1 MSSIPG
7 LCQLD
12 ARIIPLL
19 IAPTKNAFRSCW
31 MSSWEQKFPHWKSL
45 GGMEVEWREMS
56 AVSSWE
62 FKGNLR
68 RYISWAYRSQ
78 LLDILEHKKCVET
91 KNLKS
96 RCWQGWFLL
105 ETARTFFPGL
115 APSFWQLPV
124 VFGLC
129 PHHSQIWPF
138 LHPGLLLCVS
148 PLCPCVSKIPLHP
161 LIQKP
166 VFGFRAYPTSRMIS
180 CWDHELIISTKILL
194 PDKVDFIEPRLRTW
208 TCLFRRH
215 NSTLC
220 ASSGDE
226 KWA

>member
-1 MSSIPG
+1 
-7 LCQLD
+7 
-12 ARIIPLL
+12 
-19 IAPTKNAFRSCW
+19 
-31 MSSWEQKFPHWKSL
+31 
-45 GGMEVEWREMS
+45 MS

-68 RYISWAYRSQ
+68 GYVSWAYRSQ
-78 LLDILEHKKCVET
+78 LLDILKHKKCVET

-96 RCWQGWFLL
+96 RCWQGWFHL
-105 ETARTFFPGL
+105 ETVRTFFPGL

-129 PHHSQIWPF
+129 PHHSHLWPF
-138 LHPGLLLCVS
+138 LQPGLLLCVS
-148 PLCPCVSKIPLHP
+148 PLCPYVSKIPLHP

-215 NSTLC
+215 NSTFC